1 MMRQGKFERALE
13 LFADAWKEK
22 PGHPG
27 VEEKFPDALEGLKK
41 SGDEA
46 QRKGRP
52 EDAGKRWMAALTFLP
67 HSALKGK
74 SLSFAK
80 ADLTTNINKLSETLM
95 EKGLADYR
103 EGRLESAIAT
113 WQQILAYDPSHEEA
127 VKSVRTATTQLEN
140 LKKISQPPAG
150 K

>member
-1 MMRQGKFERALE
+1 MQRGKFERALE
-13 LFADAWKEK
+13 LFSAAWKEK

-27 VEEKFPDALEGLKK
+27 VEENFPAALEGLKRN
-41 SGDEA
+41 GDEA
-46 QRKGRP
+46 LQNGRP
-52 EDAGKRWMAALTFLP
+52 EDAGKRWMTALAFLP

-80 ADLTTNINKLSETLM
+80 ADLKTGIDKLSEKLM

-103 EGRLESAIAT
+103 KSRLESAIAT
-113 WQQILAYDPSHEEA
+113 WRQILAHDPSHEEA
-127 VKSVRTATTQLEN
+127 SKWVRTSTTQLEN
-140 LKKISQPPAG
+140 LKKTPPATG